1 MFTIHISDVKATL
14 WIFDRLLVLYL
25 NCKSVMNFVPIN
37 FYLVFFTSPD
47 KQKFKENRFSYT
59 LYYIYWNKA
68 VEDLHAEWVC
78 ISDDGFLEV
87 LYKLEIFITYLVHL
101 VVFCHFYMFVLN
113 KLFYSEC
120 IRWRQCVLIDYMC
133 SLVHILLISTLLGPT
148 PSFLVHTHKC
158 FNIHKQITYL
168 SPVELILEYKSC
180 E

>member
-1 MFTIHISDVKATL
+1 MFLSIYYWGELWYATMFTIHISDVKATL

-37 FYLVFFTSPD
+37 FYFVFFTSPD
-47 KQKFKENRFSYT
+47 KQKFKENLFSYT

-133 SLVHILLISTLLGPT
+133 SPSTLNTSWP
-148 PSFLVHTHKC
+148 HT
-158 FNIHKQITYL
+158 FF
-168 SPVELILEYKSC
+168 SC
-180 E
+180 PYTQMF